1 MMLESLLRR
10 QVSSTSG
17 PTAIDDFEPDV
28 ATFLTPLRAML
39 TEAARR
45 GQSRDADPQAIAYW
59 FVVVDCSRA
68 AVPPLSL
75 PSRCCRVHALR
86 GGGRSCPIWLPLLC
100 RRSTPGGAKCSR
112 CWARRSLYC
121 RQSDDDIT
129 MTA

>member
-1 MMLESLLRR
+1 MMLESLLLRR

-39 TEAARR
+39 TESARR

-86 GGGRSCPIWLPLLC
+86 GGGAVVSDL
-100 RRSTPGGAKCSR
+100 AAVVVVQAQH
-112 CWARRSLYC
+112 ARR
-121 RQSDDDIT
+121 RQMLEMLGTAIT
-129 MTA
+129 LLQAIR

>member
-86 GGGRSCPIWLPLLC
+86 GGGGRVRFGC
-100 RRSTPGGAKCSR
+100 RCCAGAARQEAPNARDAGHGDHSTAGNQMMTSR
-112 CWARRSLYC
+112 
-121 RQSDDDIT
+121 
-129 MTA
+129 